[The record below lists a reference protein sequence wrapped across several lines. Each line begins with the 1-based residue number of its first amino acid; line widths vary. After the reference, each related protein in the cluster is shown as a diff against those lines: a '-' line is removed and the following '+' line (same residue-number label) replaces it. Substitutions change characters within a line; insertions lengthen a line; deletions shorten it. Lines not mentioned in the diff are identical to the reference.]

1 MKIKLVWRKMLSE
14 TYVYEEYDD
23 VFTGTS
29 EKVFDDL
36 VDRNWSLIKMAIK
49 KEKFLWNE
57 FYNPFLKITLL
68 DDEGNVIKEWKIDW
82 KLIRR
87 KLR

>member
-1 MKIKLVWRKMLSE
+1 MKIKLTWRYIDRE
-14 TYVYEEYDD
+14 TYVYHDYDD

-29 EKVFDDL
+29 EEVFNDL
-36 VDRNWSLIKMAIK
+36 VNRNWSLIKMAIK
-49 KEKFLWNE
+49 KEKFLWDQY
-57 FYNPFLKITLL
+57 YNPYTKITLL